1 MMRCKIYEY
10 TYKKLAIKITY
21 EVQYKTNIKCFLL
34 KKNKIKHKI
43 RTERW

>member
-21 EVQYKTNIKCFLL
+21 EVQYKTNS
-34 KKNKIKHKI
+34 KNVSY
-43 RTERW
+43 